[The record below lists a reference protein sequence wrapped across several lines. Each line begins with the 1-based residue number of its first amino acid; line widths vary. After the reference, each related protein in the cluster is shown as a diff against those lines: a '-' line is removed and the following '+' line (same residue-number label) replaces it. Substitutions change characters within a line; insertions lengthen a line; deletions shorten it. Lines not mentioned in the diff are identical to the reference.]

1 MSEKKSR
8 ILWRCRRGIKEMD
21 IVLQD
26 FIKNSYD
33 ELNNENKSAFSK
45 LLEEQDL
52 DILNWV
58 LGKDKPEDKTLI
70 EIIKKLKTID
80 KKKKFIDEIIWN
92 IYWKGY
98 LEITNRYG
106 MSIRISKKN
115 H

>member
-1 MSEKKSR
+1 MSGKKSR
-8 ILWRCRRGIKEMD
+8 MLWRCRRGIKEMD

-70 EIIKKLKTID
+70 EIIKKIRSSRN
-80 KKKKFIDEIIWN
+80 II
-92 IYWKGY
+92 
-98 LEITNRYG
+98 
-106 MSIRISKKN
+106 
-115 H
+115 

>member
-70 EIIKKLKTID
+70 ENIKKIRSSRN
-80 KKKKFIDEIIWN
+80 II
-92 IYWKGY
+92 
-98 LEITNRYG
+98 
-106 MSIRISKKN
+106 
-115 H
+115 

>member
-70 EIIKKLKTID
+70 EIIKKIRSSR
-80 KKKKFIDEIIWN
+80 N
-92 IYWKGY
+92 I
-98 LEITNRYG
+98 T
-106 MSIRISKKN
+106 
-115 H
+115 

>member
-58 LGKDKPEDKTLI
+58 LGKDKPEDKKLI
-70 EIIKKLKTID
+70 EIIKKIRSSRN
-80 KKKKFIDEIIWN
+80 II
-92 IYWKGY
+92 
-98 LEITNRYG
+98 
-106 MSIRISKKN
+106 
-115 H
+115 

>member
-26 FIKNSYD
+26 FIKDSYD

-70 EIIKKLKTID
+70 EIIKKIRSSRN
-80 KKKKFIDEIIWN
+80 II
-92 IYWKGY
+92 
-98 LEITNRYG
+98 
-106 MSIRISKKN
+106 
-115 H
+115 

>member
-1 MSEKKSR
+1 MHEEKSR

-26 FIKNSYD
+26 FIKDSYD

-58 LGKDKPEDKTLI
+58 LGKDKPEDAALI
-70 EIIKKLKTID
+70 EIIKKIRSSRN
-80 KKKKFIDEIIWN
+80 II
-92 IYWKGY
+92 
-98 LEITNRYG
+98 
-106 MSIRISKKN
+106 
-115 H
+115 

>member
-26 FIKNSYD
+26 FIKDSYD

-70 EIIKKLKTID
+70 ENIKKIRSSRN
-80 KKKKFIDEIIWN
+80 II
-92 IYWKGY
+92 
-98 LEITNRYG
+98 
-106 MSIRISKKN
+106 
-115 H
+115 